1 MAESGKALTTGH
13 PLFIM
18 GNNCLKVM
26 MHNYKVA
33 AAWRVE
39 EPKTFRQ
46 NLAARGVLKNNQESS
61 ALIFLYASFHLF

>member
-1 MAESGKALTTGH
+1 
-13 PLFIM
+13 
-18 GNNCLKVM
+18 M